1 MSKPHVLMFPFPAL
15 GHINPMGLLATH
27 LASSGDLDITLIYA
41 ATTMSLFDNSTNNL
55 TSATLGQGI
64 KIEVIQDL
72 PDPMDKSAPITP
84 SFQMFVESSSL
95 LMLKLEELLHKLF
108 NVGESKDSA
117 AHALPPCCI
126 ISNSFLTWTQD
137 VANKFNIPRIEFWA
151 SSVTTYAMGSYA
163 PRLLANGQ
171 LPVKPGS
178 YSSSCEPTYSFEC
191 LP

>member
-15 GHINPMGLLATH
+15 GHINPMGLLAAH

-64 KIEVIQDL
+64 KIEVIQVL
-72 PDPMDKSAPITP
+72 LDPMDKSAPISP
-84 SFQMFVESSSL
+84 SLEMFVDSFPI
-95 LMLKLEELLHKLF
+95 LMMKLEELLHKLS
-108 NVGESKDSA
+108 NVCEDKDGAS
-117 AHALPPCCI
+117 HALPPCCI

-151 SSVTTYAMGSYA
+151 SSVTTYAMGSYV